1 MKNVLLNSVSFCAL
15 ELDEQKELYRYLF
28 QDSSDESASD
38 SREIYDNRASL
49 ALALVDAEER
59 LNQTNAALFPFL
71 SADQNEALEGELLL
85 ALYQLFAQY
94 KLDWVE
100 HQGDALPSRKKQIE
114 QCVELLDKL
123 RLSSALPKPQTQ
135 LEQETADSQFHTK
148 YLGMVLVVPRLIEQM
163 RDISSGSI
171 TPVKEGLTAFN
182 ERRLY
187 WVWGGSTI
195 DALLTMLSASFADT
209 STATL
214 VLKGISPIAGSISW
228 IVYFIRALLEWILL
242 ASHTVEFAMSEEE
255 RELGVPWNE
264 RFTTQWNIRKY
275 RLLNDSIWG
284 LCNLACFTLLAAS
297 GPLAY
302 WGNALTAVL
311 LLMDVSLTWWR
322 SQEEEAAHRV
332 NLARYDAEIV
342 VLQEKIKRKAE
353 SLVLQIALDDL
364 CAAKTKA
371 TFEWKYKRLA
381 TTTDLVYSVSLIAA
395 FCMLCC
401 FFFPPAA
408 VVPATALILGVVG
421 TTLCFVFNLVYA
433 STNMAL
439 DVWKSKELKGLADDE
454 LNIKLNDFIGFL
466 SGDSGAKPED
476 LNMKQLYLTLRELR
490 VESQHQ
496 QDVIIYQRYQV
507 FSSTIRDALIPP
519 LFIAAFV
526 FMPLGIGI
534 PIFALGMALAVTSYF
549 MLASWKK
556 TVEEKGLPEFD
567 EAAYRDFFE
576 KATHQDSKQ
585 LLGFIDAKL
594 KQTPSP
600 DGFFSQPGGGSS
612 EGSDTPLL
620 GSPL

>member
-1 MKNVLLNSVSFCAL
+1 MTNVLLNSVSFGAL
-15 ELDEQKELYRYLF
+15 DLDKQKELYGYLF
-28 QDSSDESASD
+28 EGSFDESASG

-49 ALALVDAEER
+49 AFALVDAERR

-71 SADQNEALEGELLL
+71 SADQKEALKGELLL

-114 QCVELLDKL
+114 QCVELLYKL
-123 RLSSALPKPQTQ
+123 SFPPVFP
-135 LEQETADSQFHTK
+135 EETAQLDQEIAGYEKHTK
-148 YLGMVLVVPRLIEQM
+148 YLGLKLVVPILIEQI
-163 RDISSGSI
+163 RAISSGSI
-171 TPVKEGLTAFN
+171 TSVKEGLTALN

-228 IVYFIRALLEWILL
+228 ILYFTRAGLEWSLL
-242 ASHTVEFAMSEEE
+242 AGHTFEFAMSEEE
-255 RELGVPWNE
+255 RKLGVPWNE

-332 NLARYDAEIV
+332 NLGRYDTAIGA
-342 VLQEKIKRKAE
+342 LDEKIKQQDGDLVLLEARADLYAAKKKAE
-353 SLVLQIALDDL
+353 
-364 CAAKTKA
+364 
-371 TFEWKYKRLA
+371 FEWKYKRLA

-439 DVWKSKELKGLADDE
+439 DVWKSKELKGLADHE
-454 LNIKLNDFIGFL
+454 LEIKLNDFIGFL
-466 SGDSGAKPED
+466 SGDPGAKPED
-476 LNMKQLYLTLRELR
+476 RNMKQLYLTLRELR

-496 QDVIIYQRYQV
+496 QDVITYQRYQV

-556 TVEEKGLPEFD
+556 RVEEKGLPEFD
-567 EAAYRDFFE
+567 EDAYRDFFE
-576 KATHQDSKQ
+576 KAKHQDSKQ
-585 LLGFIDAKL
+585 LLGSIDAKL

-620 GSPL
+620 GSP